1 MAFVAVFVAVLA
13 FSTVSFCFS
22 KVTVWSFVALT
33 VTATCAVAVPQLSV
47 TAAVPVFTAVSVT
60 EQVPS
65 ESVIAPA
72 CAVTTLSSDDWTAS
86 TSPLAAPVSV
96 TDKEAVIAL
105 SASISMEEV
114 SGVIALTPDC
124 TVIWTLP
131 SVCTVLSSAVT
142 VAVMVAEPTFSALIV
157 ELSITLTISSWSLLS
172 VTFGTAVPFASV
184 TLTLVVSPTFSVVF
198 PAVTETVPSTAK
210 TAGTMAMTSV
220 STTNRLR
227 SFANVRFIPVHLFL
241 RRASPLLL

>member
-1 MAFVAVFVAVLA
+1 MAVSPFL
-13 FSTVSFCFS
+13 TVSFCFS
-22 KVTVWSFVALT
+22 KVTVCVPDALT

-47 TAAVPVFTAVSVT
+47 TVAVPVFTAVSVT
-60 EQVPS
+60 VQLPPG
-65 ESVIAPA
+65 SVMEPA
-72 CAVTTLSSDDWTAS
+72 CAVTTLSSDDRTAS
-86 TSPLAAPVSV
+86 TSPAAAPVSV
-96 TDKEAVIAL
+96 TDREAVFAL
-105 SASISMEEV
+105 SASISMEEG
-114 SGVIALTPDC
+114 SAVIAVTPNS

-131 SVCTVLSSAVT
+131 SVCVFPSSVT
-142 VAVMVAEPTFSALIV
+142 IAVMVAEPTFSALIV
-157 ELSITLTISSWSLLS
+157 ELSITLTISVWSLVS
-172 VTFGTAVPFASV
+172 VTPVTAFPSASV
-184 TLTLVVSPTFSVVF
+184 TLTVVVLPTFSVVF

>member
-1 MAFVAVFVAVLA
+1 MALAGFTAVLP

-22 KVTVWSFVALT
+22 KVTVCVPDALT

-60 EQVPS
+60 EQLPPG
-65 ESVIAPA
+65 SVIAPA

-96 TDKEAVIAL
+96 TDREAVAKL
-105 SASISMEEV
+105 STSISTEV
-114 SGVIALTPDC
+114 SAAIALTPDC

>member
-1 MAFVAVFVAVLA
+1 M
-13 FSTVSFCFS
+13 
-22 KVTVWSFVALT
+22 
-33 VTATCAVAVPQLSV
+33 AVPQLSV

-60 EQVPS
+60 VQVPS

-72 CAVTTLSSDDWTAS
+72 CAVTTLSSDDRTAS
-86 TSPLAAPVSV
+86 TSPLAAPVSF
-96 TDKEAVIAL
+96 TDREAVFDSP
-105 SASISMEEV
+105 SASISTAELA
-114 SGVIALTPDC
+114 GVIALTPDC
-124 TVIWTLP
+124 TVIVTLP
-131 SVCTVLSSAVT
+131 SVCVSPPSVT

-172 VTFGTAVPFASV
+172 VTFDTSAPSAF
-184 TLTLVVSPTFSVVF
+184 LTLIVVSSLTFSNVF
-198 PAVTETVPSTAK
+198 PAETVPSTAK

>member
-1 MAFVAVFVAVLA
+1 M
-13 FSTVSFCFS
+13 
-22 KVTVWSFVALT
+22 
-33 VTATCAVAVPQLSV
+33 TCAGVAWPQLSV

-60 EQVPS
+60 EQLPS

-86 TSPLAAPVSV
+86 TSPLAAPVSF
-96 TDKEAVIAL
+96 TDREAVAKL
-105 SASISMEEV
+105 STSISTEV
-114 SGVIALTPDC
+114 SVIALTPDC

-131 SVCTVLSSAVT
+131 SVCVFPSSVT
-142 VAVMVAEPTFSALIV
+142 IAVMVAEPTFSALIV
-157 ELSITLTISSWSLLS
+157 ELSITLTISVWSLVS
-172 VTFGTAVPFASV
+172 VTPVTAFPSASV
-184 TLTLVVSPTFSVVF
+184 TLTVVVLPTFSVVF

>member
-1 MAFVAVFVAVLA
+1 MAGFTAVSPFL
-13 FSTVSFCFS
+13 TVSFCFS

-33 VTATCAVAVPQLSV
+33 VTVTCAGVAWPQLSV
-47 TAAVPVFTAVSVT
+47 TVAVPVFTAVSVT
-60 EQVPS
+60 EQLPVEAS
-65 ESVIAPA
+65 TEAGT
-72 CAVTTLSSDDWTAS
+72 VTTLSSDDRTAS
-86 TSPLAAPVSV
+86 TSPAAAPVSV
-96 TDKEAVIAL
+96 TDREAVFAL
-105 SASISMEEV
+105 SASISMEEG
-114 SGVIALTPDC
+114 SAVIAVTPNS

-131 SVCTVLSSAVT
+131 SVCVFPSSVT
-142 VAVMVAEPTFSALIV
+142 IAVMVAEPTFSALIV
-157 ELSITLTISSWSLLS
+157 ELSITLTISVWSLVS
-172 VTFGTAVPFASV
+172 VTPVTAFPSASV
-184 TLTLVVSPTFSVVF
+184 TLTVVVLPTFSVVF

>member
-1 MAFVAVFVAVLA
+1 MTGFTAVSPFL
-13 FSTVSFCFS
+13 TVSFCFS

-33 VTATCAVAVPQLSV
+33 VTVTCAVAVPQLSV

-60 EQVPS
+60 VQLPS

-72 CAVTTLSSDDWTAS
+72 CAVTTLSSDDRTAS
-86 TSPLAAPVSV
+86 TSPLAAPVSF
-96 TDKEAVIAL
+96 TDREAVAKL
-105 SASISMEEV
+105 STSISTEV
-114 SGVIALTPDC
+114 SAVIALTPDC
-124 TVIWTLP
+124 TVIVTLP
-131 SVCTVLSSAVT
+131 SVCVSPPSVT
-142 VAVMVAEPTFSALIV
+142 VAVMVAEPTFCAVIV
-157 ELSITLTISSWSLLS
+157 MPLMLTISAGLLVS
-172 VTFGTAVPFASV
+172 VTFDTSAPSAF
-184 TLTLVVSPTFSVVF
+184 LTLIVVSSLTFSNVF
-198 PAVTETVPSTAK
+198 PAETVPSTAK

>member
-33 VTATCAVAVPQLSV
+33 VTVTCAVAVPQLSV

-60 EQVPS
+60 EQLPVEAS
-65 ESVIAPA
+65 TEAGT
-72 CAVTTLSSDDWTAS
+72 VTTLSSDDRTAS

-96 TDKEAVIAL
+96 TDREAVAKL
-105 SASISMEEV
+105 STSISTEV
-114 SGVIALTPDC
+114 SAVIALTPDC
-124 TVIWTLP
+124 TVIVTLP
-131 SVCTVLSSAVT
+131 SVCVSPSSVT

-157 ELSITLTISSWSLLS
+157 ELLITLTISSWSLLS

-184 TLTLVVSPTFSVVF
+184 TLTVVDSLTDSVFFPAETFS
-198 PAVTETVPSTAK
+198 PTAK

>member
-1 MAFVAVFVAVLA
+1 MAGFTAVSPCL
-13 FSTVSFCFS
+13 TVSFCFS

-33 VTATCAVAVPQLSV
+33 VTVTCAGVAWPQLSV

-60 EQVPS
+60 VQLPPG
-65 ESVIAPA
+65 SVMEPA
-72 CAVTTLSSDDWTAS
+72 CAVTTLSSDDRTAS

-96 TDKEAVIAL
+96 TDKEAVFAL

-131 SVCTVLSSAVT
+131 SVFVSPSSVT
-142 VAVMVAEPTFSALIV
+142 VAVMVAEPTFCAVIV
-157 ELSITLTISSWSLLS
+157 MPLMLTISSWSLLS

-184 TLTLVVSPTFSVVF
+184 TLTVVDSLTDSVFFPAETFS
-198 PAVTETVPSTAK
+198 PTAK

>member
-1 MAFVAVFVAVLA
+1 MTGFTAVSPFL
-13 FSTVSFCFS
+13 TVSFCFS

-60 EQVPS
+60 EQLPVEAS
-65 ESVIAPA
+65 TEAGT
-72 CAVTTLSSDDWTAS
+72 VTTVVSDDWTAS

-96 TDKEAVIAL
+96 TDREAVFAL
-105 SASISMEEV
+105 SASISMEEG
-114 SGVIALTPDC
+114 SAVIAVTPNS

-131 SVCTVLSSAVT
+131 SVCVFPSSVT
-142 VAVMVAEPTFSALIV
+142 IAVMVAEPTFSALIV
-157 ELSITLTISSWSLLS
+157 ELSITLTISVWSLVS
-172 VTFGTAVPFASV
+172 VTPVTAFPSASV
-184 TLTLVVSPTFSVVF
+184 TLTVVVLPTFSVVF

-241 RRASPLLL
+241 RRDPPLLL

>member
-1 MAFVAVFVAVLA
+1 M
-13 FSTVSFCFS
+13 
-22 KVTVWSFVALT
+22 
-33 VTATCAVAVPQLSV
+33 AVPQLSV

-60 EQVPS
+60 VQVPS

-72 CAVTTLSSDDWTAS
+72 CAVTTLSSDDRTAS

-96 TDKEAVIAL
+96 TDREAVFAL
-105 SASISMEEV
+105 STSISIV
-114 SGVIALTPDC
+114 SLAGAIALTPDC

-184 TLTLVVSPTFSVVF
+184 TLTVVDSLTDSVFFPAETVSP
-198 PAVTETVPSTAK
+198 TAK

>member
-1 MAFVAVFVAVLA
+1 MA
-13 FSTVSFCFS
+13 
-22 KVTVWSFVALT
+22 W
-33 VTATCAVAVPQLSV
+33 PQLSV

-60 EQVPS
+60 VQVPPG
-65 ESVIAPA
+65 SVMEPA

-96 TDKEAVIAL
+96 TDREAVFAL

-184 TLTLVVSPTFSVVF
+184 TLTVVDSLTDSVFFPAETFS
-198 PAVTETVPSTAK
+198 PAAK

-241 RRASPLLL
+241 RRDPPLLL

>member
-1 MAFVAVFVAVLA
+1 M
-13 FSTVSFCFS
+13 
-22 KVTVWSFVALT
+22 
-33 VTATCAVAVPQLSV
+33 AVPQLSV

-60 EQVPS
+60 VQLPS

-86 TSPLAAPVSV
+86 TSPLAAPVSF
-96 TDKEAVIAL
+96 TDREAVAKLSTSISTEVSAVIA
-105 SASISMEEV
+105 V
-114 SGVIALTPDC
+114 TPNS

-131 SVCTVLSSAVT
+131 SVCVFPSSVT
-142 VAVMVAEPTFSALIV
+142 IAVMVAEPTFSALIV

-184 TLTLVVSPTFSVVF
+184 TLTVVDSLTDSVFFPAETFS
-198 PAVTETVPSTAK
+198 PTAK

>member
-1 MAFVAVFVAVLA
+1 
-13 FSTVSFCFS
+13 
-22 KVTVWSFVALT
+22 
-33 VTATCAVAVPQLSV
+33 
-47 TAAVPVFTAVSVT
+47 
-60 EQVPS
+60 
-65 ESVIAPA
+65 
-72 CAVTTLSSDDWTAS
+72 
-86 TSPLAAPVSV
+86 
-96 TDKEAVIAL
+96 
-105 SASISMEEV
+105 MEEV

-124 TVIWTLP
+124 TVIVTLP
-131 SVCTVLSSAVT
+131 SVCVSPPSVT

-157 ELSITLTISSWSLLS
+157 ELLITLTISSWSLLS

-184 TLTLVVSPTFSVVF
+184 TLTVVDSLTDSVFFPAETFS
-198 PAVTETVPSTAK
+198 PAAK

>member
-1 MAFVAVFVAVLA
+1 MTGFTAVSPFL
-13 FSTVSFCFS
+13 TVSFCFS

-60 EQVPS
+60 VQVPS

-72 CAVTTLSSDDWTAS
+72 CAVTTLSSDDRTAS
-86 TSPLAAPVSV
+86 TSPLAAPVSF
-96 TDKEAVIAL
+96 TDREAVAKL
-105 SASISMEEV
+105 STSISTEV
-114 SGVIALTPDC
+114 SAVIALTPDC

-131 SVCTVLSSAVT
+131 SVCVSPSSVT
-142 VAVMVAEPTFSALIV
+142 VAVMVAEPTFCALTV
-157 ELSITLTISSWSLLS
+157 MPLMLTISSGTLVSF
-172 VTFGTAVPFASV
+172 TFDTSAPSTF
-184 TLTLVVSPTFSVVF
+184 LTLIVVSSLTFSNVF
-198 PAVTETVPSTAK
+198 PAETVPSTAK

>member
-1 MAFVAVFVAVLA
+1 MP

-47 TAAVPVFTAVSVT
+47 TVAVPVFTAVSVT
-60 EQVPS
+60 EQLPVEAS
-65 ESVIAPA
+65 TEAGT
-72 CAVTTLSSDDWTAS
+72 VTTLSSDDRTAS

-96 TDKEAVIAL
+96 TDREAVAKL
-105 SASISMEEV
+105 STSISTEV
-114 SGVIALTPDC
+114 SAVIALTPDC
-124 TVIWTLP
+124 TVIVTLP
-131 SVCTVLSSAVT
+131 SVCVSPPSVT
-142 VAVMVAEPTFSALIV
+142 VAVMVAEPTFCAVIV
-157 ELSITLTISSWSLLS
+157 MPLMLTISAGLLVS
-172 VTFGTAVPFASV
+172 ITFDTSAPFASL
-184 TLTLVVSPTFSVVF
+184 TLTVVDLLTFSVVF
-198 PAVTETVPSTAK
+198 SAVTETIPSTAK

>member
-1 MAFVAVFVAVLA
+1 M
-13 FSTVSFCFS
+13 
-22 KVTVWSFVALT
+22 
-33 VTATCAVAVPQLSV
+33 
-47 TAAVPVFTAVSVT
+47 
-60 EQVPS
+60 E
-65 ESVIAPA
+65 PA
-72 CAVTTLSSDDWTAS
+72 CAVTTLSSDDRTAS

-96 TDKEAVIAL
+96 TDKEAVFAL

-142 VAVMVAEPTFSALIV
+142 VAVMTAVPTFLAVSV
-157 ELSITLTISSWSLLS
+157 VFSTLTISGWSLLKETPSMLLLSES
-172 VTFGTAVPFASV
+172 VA
-184 TLTLVVSPTFSVVF
+184 LIVVFSPTFSVVF
-198 PAVTETVPSTAK
+198 AAETVSPTAK

>member
-1 MAFVAVFVAVLA
+1 
-13 FSTVSFCFS
+13 
-22 KVTVWSFVALT
+22 
-33 VTATCAVAVPQLSV
+33 
-47 TAAVPVFTAVSVT
+47 
-60 EQVPS
+60 
-65 ESVIAPA
+65 
-72 CAVTTLSSDDWTAS
+72 
-86 TSPLAAPVSV
+86 
-96 TDKEAVIAL
+96 
-105 SASISMEEV
+105 MEEV

-142 VAVMVAEPTFSALIV
+142 VAVMVAEPTLAAVTVMPLMV
-157 ELSITLTISSWSLLS
+157 TISAGSLVS
-172 VTFGTAVPFASV
+172 VTFDTSAPSAF
-184 TLTLVVSPTFSVVF
+184 LTLIVVVSPTFSVVF

>member
-1 MAFVAVFVAVLA
+1 M
-13 FSTVSFCFS
+13 
-22 KVTVWSFVALT
+22 
-33 VTATCAVAVPQLSV
+33 AVPQLSV

-60 EQVPS
+60 VQVPS

-72 CAVTTLSSDDWTAS
+72 CAVTTLSSDDRTAS

-96 TDKEAVIAL
+96 TDREAVFDSP
-105 SASISMEEV
+105 SASISTAELA
-114 SGVIALTPDC
+114 GVIALTADC
-124 TVIWTLP
+124 TVIVTLP
-131 SVCTVLSSAVT
+131 SVRGVVSPSSVT
-142 VAVMVAEPTFSALIV
+142 VAVMTAVPTFLAVSV
-157 ELSITLTISSWSLLS
+157 VFSTLTISGWSLLKETPS
-172 VTFGTAVPFASV
+172 MLLLLESFA
-184 TLTLVVSPTFSVVF
+184 LIVVFSPTFSVVF
-198 PAVTETVPSTAK
+198 AAETVSPTAK

>member
-1 MAFVAVFVAVLA
+1 M
-13 FSTVSFCFS
+13 
-22 KVTVWSFVALT
+22 
-33 VTATCAVAVPQLSV
+33 AVPQLSV

-60 EQVPS
+60 VQVPS

-72 CAVTTLSSDDWTAS
+72 CAVTTLSSDDRTAS
-86 TSPLAAPVSV
+86 TSPLAAPVSF
-96 TDKEAVIAL
+96 TDREAVAKL
-105 SASISMEEV
+105 STSISTEV
-114 SGVIALTPDC
+114 SAAIALTPDC

-142 VAVMVAEPTFSALIV
+142 VAVMVAEPTFCAVIV
-157 ELSITLTISSWSLLS
+157 MPLMLTISAGLLVS
-172 VTFGTAVPFASV
+172 VTFDTSAPSAF
-184 TLTLVVSPTFSVVF
+184 LTLIVVSSLTFSNVF
-198 PAVTETVPSTAK
+198 PAETVPSTAK

>member
-1 MAFVAVFVAVLA
+1 MAGFTAVSPFL
-13 FSTVSFCFS
+13 TVSFCFS

-33 VTATCAVAVPQLSV
+33 VTATCAGVAWPQLSV

-60 EQVPS
+60 EQLPVEAS
-65 ESVIAPA
+65 TEAGT
-72 CAVTTLSSDDWTAS
+72 VTTLSSDDWTAS
-86 TSPLAAPVSV
+86 TSPLAAPVSF
-96 TDKEAVIAL
+96 TDREAVAKL
-105 SASISMEEV
+105 STSISTEV
-114 SGVIALTPDC
+114 SAVIALTPDC

-157 ELSITLTISSWSLLS
+157 ELSITLTISLWSLLS

-184 TLTLVVSPTFSVVF
+184 TLTVVDSLTDSVFFPAETFS
-198 PAVTETVPSTAK
+198 PTAK

>member
-1 MAFVAVFVAVLA
+1 M
-13 FSTVSFCFS
+13 
-22 KVTVWSFVALT
+22 
-33 VTATCAVAVPQLSV
+33 TCAGVAWPQLSV
-47 TAAVPVFTAVSVT
+47 TAAVPVFTAVRVT
-60 EQVPS
+60 VQVPS

-86 TSPLAAPVSV
+86 TSPLAASVSV
-96 TDKEAVIAL
+96 TDREAVAKL
-105 SASISMEEV
+105 STSISTEV
-114 SGVIALTPDC
+114 SAAIALTPDC

-131 SVCTVLSSAVT
+131 SVCVSPSSVT
-142 VAVMVAEPTFSALIV
+142 VAVMVAEPTFCAVIVMPLMLTLSAG
-157 ELSITLTISSWSLLS
+157 LLVS
-172 VTFGTAVPFASV
+172 VTFDTSAPSAF
-184 TLTLVVSPTFSVVF
+184 LTLIVVSSLTFSNVF
-198 PAVTETVPSTAK
+198 PAETVPSTAK

>member
-1 MAFVAVFVAVLA
+1 MA
-13 FSTVSFCFS
+13 
-22 KVTVWSFVALT
+22 W
-33 VTATCAVAVPQLSV
+33 PQLSV
-47 TAAVPVFTAVSVT
+47 TVAVPVFTAVSVT
-60 EQVPS
+60 EQLPVEAS
-65 ESVIAPA
+65 TEAGT
-72 CAVTTLSSDDWTAS
+72 VTTVVSDDWTAS

-96 TDKEAVIAL
+96 TDREAVFAL
-105 SASISMEEV
+105 SASISMEEG
-114 SGVIALTPDC
+114 SAVIAVTPNS

-131 SVCTVLSSAVT
+131 SVCVSPPSVT

-157 ELSITLTISSWSLLS
+157 ELLITLTISSWSLLS

-184 TLTLVVSPTFSVVF
+184 TLTVVDSLTDSVFFPAETFS
-198 PAVTETVPSTAK
+198 PTAK

>member
-1 MAFVAVFVAVLA
+1 MTGFTAVSPFL
-13 FSTVSFCFS
+13 TVSFCFS

-47 TAAVPVFTAVSVT
+47 TVAVPVFTAVSVT
-60 EQVPS
+60 EQLPVEAS
-65 ESVIAPA
+65 TEAGT
-72 CAVTTLSSDDWTAS
+72 VTTLSSDDRTAS
-86 TSPLAAPVSV
+86 TSPAAAPVSV
-96 TDKEAVIAL
+96 TDREAVFAL
-105 SASISMEEV
+105 SASISMEEG
-114 SGVIALTPDC
+114 SAVIAVTPNS

-131 SVCTVLSSAVT
+131 SVCVFPSSVT
-142 VAVMVAEPTFSALIV
+142 IAVMVVEPTFCAVIV
-157 ELSITLTISSWSLLS
+157 MPLMLTISAWSLLS

-184 TLTLVVSPTFSVVF
+184 TLTVVDSLTFSVVF

-210 TAGTMAMTSV
+210 TAGIMAMTSV

>member
-1 MAFVAVFVAVLA
+1 MAFVAVFVAVLP

-60 EQVPS
+60 VQVPS

-96 TDKEAVIAL
+96 TDREAVFAL

-142 VAVMVAEPTFSALIV
+142 VAVMVAEPTFSALTV
-157 ELSITLTISSWSLLS
+157 MPLMLTISSGTLVS
-172 VTFGTAVPFASV
+172 VTFDTSAPSAF
-184 TLTLVVSPTFSVVF
+184 LTLIVVSSLTFSNVF
-198 PAVTETVPSTAK
+198 PAETVSPAAK
-210 TAGTMAMTSV
+210 TAGTMAMTSA

>member
-1 MAFVAVFVAVLA
+1 M
-13 FSTVSFCFS
+13 TVSFCFS

-33 VTATCAVAVPQLSV
+33 VTVTCAVAVPQLSV

-60 EQVPS
+60 VQVPS

-72 CAVTTLSSDDWTAS
+72 CAVTTLSSDDRTAS
-86 TSPLAAPVSV
+86 TSPLAAPVSF
-96 TDKEAVIAL
+96 TDREAVAKL
-105 SASISMEEV
+105 STSISTEV
-114 SGVIALTPDC
+114 SAVIALTPDC
-124 TVIWTLP
+124 TVIVTLP
-131 SVCTVLSSAVT
+131 SVCVSPPSVT
-142 VAVMVAEPTFSALIV
+142 VAVMVAEPTFCAVIV
-157 ELSITLTISSWSLLS
+157 MPLMLTISAGLLVS
-172 VTFGTAVPFASV
+172 VTFDTSAPSAF
-184 TLTLVVSPTFSVVF
+184 LTLIVVSSLTFSNVF
-198 PAVTETVPSTAK
+198 PAETVPSTAK

>member
-1 MAFVAVFVAVLA
+1 M
-13 FSTVSFCFS
+13 
-22 KVTVWSFVALT
+22 
-33 VTATCAVAVPQLSV
+33 
-47 TAAVPVFTAVSVT
+47 PVFTAVSVT
-60 EQVPS
+60 EQLPVEAS
-65 ESVIAPA
+65 TEAGT
-72 CAVTTLSSDDWTAS
+72 VTTVVSDDWTAS

-96 TDKEAVIAL
+96 TDREAVFAL
-105 SASISMEEV
+105 SASISMEEG
-114 SGVIALTPDC
+114 SAVIAVTPNS

-131 SVCTVLSSAVT
+131 SVCVFPSSVT
-142 VAVMVAEPTFSALIV
+142 IAVMVAEPTFSALIV

-184 TLTLVVSPTFSVVF
+184 TLTVVDSLTFSVVF

>member
-1 MAFVAVFVAVLA
+1 M
-13 FSTVSFCFS
+13 
-22 KVTVWSFVALT
+22 
-33 VTATCAVAVPQLSV
+33 AVPQLSV
-47 TAAVPVFTAVSVT
+47 TVAVPVFTAVSVT
-60 EQVPS
+60 EQLPPG
-65 ESVIAPA
+65 SVMEPA

-96 TDKEAVIAL
+96 TDREAVFAL
-105 SASISMEEV
+105 SASISMEEG
-114 SGVIALTPDC
+114 SAVIAVTPNS

-131 SVCTVLSSAVT
+131 SVCVFPSSVT
-142 VAVMVAEPTFSALIV
+142 IAVMVAEPTFSALIV
-157 ELSITLTISSWSLLS
+157 ELSITLTISSWLLLS

-184 TLTLVVSPTFSVVF
+184 TLTVVDSLTDSVFFPAETFS
-198 PAVTETVPSTAK
+198 PTAK

>member
-1 MAFVAVFVAVLA
+1 M
-13 FSTVSFCFS
+13 
-22 KVTVWSFVALT
+22 
-33 VTATCAVAVPQLSV
+33 AVPQLSV

-60 EQVPS
+60 VQVPS

-72 CAVTTLSSDDWTAS
+72 CAVTTLSSDDRTAS
-86 TSPLAAPVSV
+86 TSPLAAPVSF
-96 TDKEAVIAL
+96 TDREAVFDSP
-105 SASISMEEV
+105 SASISTAELA
-114 SGVIALTPDC
+114 GVIALTPDC
-124 TVIWTLP
+124 TVIVTLP
-131 SVCTVLSSAVT
+131 SVCVSPPSVT

-157 ELSITLTISSWSLLS
+157 ELSITLTISAWSLLS

-184 TLTLVVSPTFSVVF
+184 TLTVVDSLTDSVFFPAETVSP
-198 PAVTETVPSTAK
+198 TAK